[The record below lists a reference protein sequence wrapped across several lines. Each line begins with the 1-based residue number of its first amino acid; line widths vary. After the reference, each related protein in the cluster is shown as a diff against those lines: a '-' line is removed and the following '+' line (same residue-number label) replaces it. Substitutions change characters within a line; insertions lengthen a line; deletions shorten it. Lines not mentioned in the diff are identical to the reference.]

1 MPITTTRP
9 GAEGE
14 LNSPAKIEQ
23 WCEPNS
29 SSAREEVAEG
39 RRRGRTP
46 KEGVAEGRGSM
57 TKTRGSHS
65 PAASGTPSQAEGE
78 LNSPALQEGV

>member
-46 KEGVAEGRGSM
+46 KEGVARS
-57 TKTRGSHS
+57 
-65 PAASGTPSQAEGE
+65 AEG
-78 LNSPALQEGV
+78 V